1 MRKQRIILYVVGQ
14 GLGSCRFLC
23 PNIAVN
29 FRYATKKEAERI
41 FCVPPS
47 LSIDLKV
54 YSFVGYAA
62 FSVFPL
68 TCAAEKHLVSEKPQN
83 IAVFQGHWGGIGGD
97 RAQSE
102 NL

>member
-1 MRKQRIILYVVGQ
+1 MCNNFLQKKTAGNC
-14 GLGSCRFLC
+14 GL
-23 PNIAVN
+23 
-29 FRYATKKEAERI
+29 
-41 FCVPPS
+41 S
-47 LSIDLKV
+47 LSINLKV

>member
-1 MRKQRIILYVVGQ
+1 MPYGTIRKTIILGGIEVKY
-14 GLGSCRFLC
+14 
-23 PNIAVN
+23 N
-29 FRYATKKEAERI
+29 KKAGI
-41 FCVPPS
+41 SVPAFS
-47 LSIDLKV
+47 LSINLKV

>member
-1 MRKQRIILYVVGQ
+1 MTTQSRWNDKQVLIFVLYVRQ
-14 GLGSCRFLC
+14 EQCSCR
-23 PNIAVN
+23 
-29 FRYATKKEAERI
+29 
-41 FCVPPS
+41 S
-47 LSIDLKV
+47 LSINLKV

-83 IAVFQGHWGGIGGD
+83 IAVFQGHRGGIGGD

>member
-1 MRKQRIILYVVGQ
+1 M
-14 GLGSCRFLC
+14 
-23 PNIAVN
+23 N
-29 FRYATKKEAERI
+29 
-41 FCVPPS
+41 
-47 LSIDLKV
+47 LKV
-54 YSFVGYAA
+54 YSFVVYAA

-68 TCAAEKHLVSEKPQN
+68 TCTAEKHLVSEKPQN

>member
-1 MRKQRIILYVVGQ
+1 MPALTPGLKYIRKRQEILP
-14 GLGSCRFLC
+14 L
-23 PNIAVN
+23 
-29 FRYATKKEAERI
+29 
-41 FCVPPS
+41 S
-47 LSIDLKV
+47 LSINLKV